1 MWLKSKCVCERE
13 FVYLICTVLVSPLSA
28 DASRDRHLIWGE
40 LRRLLAYWAYEQR
53 QSYHNTVYNTHTMN
67 YTSYAGKQ
75 WEFNIL
81 HWLYRQCH
89 SFLHLFP
96 SIIPPTATKHV
107 YKSLL
112 LWSSRVIRLSAIDWL
127 AIKCQVF
134 PGGGYSAVQ
143 PVLVSWHGERAR
155 PQEGEASHNKILSRH
170 TTSWMRRPVRFS
182 QKEWRADKTEQFIML
197 TCLVSLLNIH
207 TRFSDSSRC
216 PSNIHII
223 LSSKHTLSFSNSMRV
238 STGSVGASL
247 FLYLKC

>member
-1 MWLKSKCVCERE
+1 MLNGVIKKQMCVWEGV
-13 FVYLICTVLVSPLSA
+13 VYLICTVLVSPLSA

-53 QSYHNTVYNTHTMN
+53 QSHHNTVYNTHTMN

-127 AIKCQVF
+127 AIKCFLEVDIVLCSLCWYPGMEREQDLKKERHPTTRSWVVTQQVGWDVLCGF
-134 PGGGYSAVQ
+134 PKKN
-143 PVLVSWHGERAR
+143 
-155 PQEGEASHNKILSRH
+155 EGQ
-170 TTSWMRRPVRFS
+170 TRR
-182 QKEWRADKTEQFIML
+182 
-197 TCLVSLLNIH
+197 N
-207 TRFSDSSRC
+207 
-216 PSNIHII
+216 
-223 LSSKHTLSFSNSMRV
+223 NS
-238 STGSVGASL
+238 
-247 FLYLKC
+247 